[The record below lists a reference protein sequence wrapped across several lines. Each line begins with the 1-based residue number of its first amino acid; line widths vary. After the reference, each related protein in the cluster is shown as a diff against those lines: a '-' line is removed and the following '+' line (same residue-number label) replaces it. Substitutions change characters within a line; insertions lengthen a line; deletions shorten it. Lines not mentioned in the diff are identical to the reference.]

1 VLNVGFPELFVVGV
15 LALLVFGPERLPEL
29 ARNAANFIN
38 RFRDEAS
45 RSIND
50 LREAA
55 DLGDIEKD
63 IQSLRGELTGARD
76 DLRRGLREPTE
87 QMRNF
92 AKEVNAGGPAEH
104 TPAQARPTGPP
115 PIDPEAT

>member
-1 VLNVGFPELFVVGV
+1 MFNVGFPELFVVGV

-29 ARNAANFIN
+29 ARNAAKLIN

-45 RSIND
+45 KSIND

-55 DLGDIEKD
+55 DLGDIE
-63 IQSLRGELTGARD
+63 SEVRNLRGELTGVRD
-76 DLRRGLREPTE
+76 DLTRSLREPADTL
-87 QMRNF
+87 RGA
-92 AKEVNAGGPAEH
+92 AKEVSAGGP
-104 TPAQARPTGPP
+104 TGSKPTAAGGPP

>member
-1 VLNVGFPELFVVGV
+1 MFNVGFPELFVVAV

-29 ARNAANFIN
+29 ARNAAKFIN

-45 RSIND
+45 RSIAD

-55 DLGDIEKD
+55 DLGDIETEVRN
-63 IQSLRGELTGARD
+63 LRGELTGVRD
-76 DLRRGLREPTE
+76 DLTRSLREPGDSL
-87 QMRNF
+87 RDV
-92 AKEVNAGGPAEH
+92 AKEVSAGGP
-104 TPAQARPTGPP
+104 TGSPPAPTAGPP